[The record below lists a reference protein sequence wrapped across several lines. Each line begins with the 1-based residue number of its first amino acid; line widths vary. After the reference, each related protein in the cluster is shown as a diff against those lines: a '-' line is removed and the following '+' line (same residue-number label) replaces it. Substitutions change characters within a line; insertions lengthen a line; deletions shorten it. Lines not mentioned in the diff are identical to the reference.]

1 MNPFTLLLSA
11 PRPLRVA
18 WASLVSALP
27 ASLCA
32 QSPPP
37 DPATL
42 ARFQS
47 LLQEQRALDAT
58 VWAEEREAQ
67 RHEQTFVALWDAL
80 LAIARKQEG
89 DPFSVLASVPLQS
102 LRLGQTEKT
111 DSIEH
116 QIQTIALAPGPVLD
130 AEGWRRWLETTKQ
143 SGFRL
148 VQSEWHHAAFRA
160 NPGGKPESDVSV
172 VFHVDH
178 REKPLRVSLEGILH
192 VVWSGQDD
200 EHGHPVPESVDASQL
215 RILQREGTPAFQ
227 KILTHNPS
235 TPGNPGGIHPL
246 LAQDLDRDGSTEL
259 VAAGCNTVF
268 QFASAGTPTSR
279 PFLAHPVRTAETGL
293 LADLTGDGI
302 LDYAAPDTRGDL
314 LLYRGEADG
323 TFPHPP
329 TGRTQSGGP
338 LRQPTTITA
347 GDIDGDGDLDLWIGQ
362 YRISYLQGAMPT
374 PYHDANDGFPAFL
387 LRNTGGGS
395 FEDATEEA
403 GLEPKSR
410 RRTYT
415 SALIDLDD
423 DGDLDLLVVS
433 DFAGI
438 DVYRNEGSGK
448 FTDVT
453 DSAVD
458 ERRLFGMS
466 TTFGD
471 YNLDGLLDFYV
482 AGMGSTTAR
491 RLEKMGARRTDD
503 PMVDRMR
510 MVMAYGNRMYL
521 RQPGSLTYQQP
532 SFKDRVAR
540 TGWTWGTTSL
550 DFDND
555 GDRDLF
561 VANGHSSGTST
572 KDHCSTFWCHDIYKP
587 TSEPDHARH
596 LLFQEVHRGYF
607 DRSESWDGYQKS
619 HLLMNRDG
627 RDFVNIA
634 WLLGV
639 ADEFDGRA
647 ALSEDFDGDGRMDL
661 AIVEDRWNEG
671 QILHVYRNVLET
683 ANHWIGFRLPQQPDQ
698 PSPLGAR
705 VILTMASGRRQP
717 AAIVAGETLHGQH
730 SSSVHFGLGAED
742 SVKSVEILW
751 TGGQRK
757 VLDAPEPG
765 RYHTVTLP

>member
-1 MNPFTLLLSA
+1 MNPFTVLPSA
-11 PRPLRVA
+11 PRLLPVA
-18 WASLVSALP
+18 WAALLSGLS

-47 LLQEQRALDAT
+47 LLEEQRSLDAT

-80 LAIARKQEG
+80 LDIDRKNEG
-89 DPFSVLASVPLQS
+89 DPFAVLASVPLQS
-102 LRLGQTEKT
+102 LRLGQKENEEMM
-111 DSIEH
+111 DH
-116 QIQTIALAPGPVLD
+116 QIQSISLAPGPVLD
-130 AEGWRRWLETTKQ
+130 AEGWRRWLESTKQ
-143 SGFRL
+143 NGFRL
-148 VQSEWHHAAFRA
+148 VQSEWHHAAFRS
-160 NPGGKPESDVSV
+160 NPGGNPESEISV
-172 VFHVDH
+172 VLHIDH
-178 REKPLRVSLEGILH
+178 LQKPLRIALEGLLH
-192 VVWSGQDD
+192 VVWSGHDD
-200 EHGHPVPESVDASQL
+200 EQGRPIPESVDASRL
-215 RILQREGTPAFQ
+215 RVLQREGPPAFH
-227 KILTHNPS
+227 KILAHDPS
-235 TPGNPGGIHPL
+235 APGNPGGIHPL
-246 LAQDLDRDGSTEL
+246 LAQDLDGDGLTEL

-268 QFASAGTPTSR
+268 HFDQEGTPSSR

-293 LADLTGDGI
+293 LADVTGDGY
-302 LDYAAPDTRGDL
+302 LDYVAPDTRGDL
-314 LLYRGEADG
+314 LLYRGAPDG

-329 TGRTQSGGP
+329 TGRTQAGGP

-374 PYHDANDGFPAFL
+374 PYYDANDGFPAFL

-415 SALIDLDD
+415 SALVDLDD

-438 DVYRNEGSGK
+438 DVYHNDGSGK

-458 ERRLFGMS
+458 ERHLFGMS
-466 TTFGD
+466 ATFGD

-503 PMVDRMR
+503 PMVESMR
-510 MVMAYGNRMYL
+510 MAMAYGNRMYL
-521 RQPGSLTYQQP
+521 RQPNTPNYQHP
-532 SFKDRVAR
+532 AFKDRVAR
-540 TGWTWGTTSL
+540 TGWTWGVTSP
-550 DFDND
+550 DIDND
-555 GDRDLF
+555 GDRDIF
-561 VANGHSSGTST
+561 VANGHSSGAST

-619 HLLMNRDG
+619 HLLLNRDG
-627 RDFVNIA
+627 QDFVNVA

-661 AIVEDRWNEG
+661 AIVEDRWSQG
-671 QILHVYRNVLET
+671 QILHVYRNMLET
-683 ANHWIGFRLPQQPDQ
+683 PNRWIGVRLPQKPGQ

-705 VILTMASGRRQP
+705 VILTTDSGRRQP
-717 AAIVAGETLHGQH
+717 AAVVAGETLHGQH
-730 SSSVHFGLGAED
+730 SSSVHFGLGPED
-742 SVKSVEILW
+742 GVKSIEILW
-751 TGGQRK
+751 AGGKRK
-757 VLDAPEPG
+757 ALDSPEPG
-765 RYHTVTLP
+765 RYHTVAGP